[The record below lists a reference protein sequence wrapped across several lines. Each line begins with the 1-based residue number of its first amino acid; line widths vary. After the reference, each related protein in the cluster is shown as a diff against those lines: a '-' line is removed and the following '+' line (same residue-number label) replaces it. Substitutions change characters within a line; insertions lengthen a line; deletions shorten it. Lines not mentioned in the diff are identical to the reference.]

1 MIENIISDTGNESL
15 QEIIEKILSPED
27 LNKKF
32 MVYSMF
38 KITRGRDPILIK
50 NINLWLQLQDDEL
63 WKKIQKAYYPTLFDK
78 IKSFF
83 RS

>member
-1 MIENIISDTGNESL
+1 MDLMKISISRKNTKYLKKNDMIENIISDTGNESL

-50 NINLWLQLQDDEL
+50 NINLWLQL
-63 WKKIQKAYYPTLFDK
+63 
-78 IKSFF
+78 
-83 RS
+83 

>member
-1 MIENIISDTGNESL
+1 
-15 QEIIEKILSPED
+15 
-27 LNKKF
+27 
-32 MVYSMF
+32 MF
-38 KITRGRDPILIK
+38 KITHGRDPILIK